1 MPDQPVLTLLLG
13 DVVRL
18 RRAHPCGGSTWL
30 VDRLGADIGLR
41 CQTCGRHVLLERR
54 VLEGR
59 HGRVRLARRSGDDR
73 RGLDVARAFRR
84 PVRVTEAIAAREP
97 ADEGNALAVFKN
109 SGFLRL
115 WLSQVTTQIGG
126 NMVLFGLTVIVVDS
140 TSSNTAVSL
149 LILTFLVP
157 AVLFSA
163 VAGVYV
169 DRIDRRL
176 ILIATNFLRGA
187 AFVAL
192 YLAGDEF
199 AVILLLNIFVSTVT
213 VFFAPAELAMIPV
226 LVPRSQLLAANGIFT
241 LTLNAAFAV
250 GLRAARPAGRQ
261 HRGSGGGHP
270 RRRRAVLP
278 RRGLLHHAAGL
289 AAAAAGRDRPAQ
301 PPRGRGCRE
310 GRRIDVRPAARRVQL
325 HPCQPRRSAG
335 R

>member
-1 MPDQPVLTLLLG
+1 M
-13 DVVRL
+13 
-18 RRAHPCGGSTWL
+18 
-30 VDRLGADIGLR
+30 
-41 CQTCGRHVLLERR
+41 
-54 VLEGR
+54 
-59 HGRVRLARRSGDDR
+59 
-73 RGLDVARAFRR
+73 
-84 PVRVTEAIAAREP
+84 TEADSRP
-97 ADEGNALAVFKN
+97 ASRTTRRNALAVFKN

-192 YLAGDEF
+192 YLAGANL

-213 VFFAPAELAMIPV
+213 VFFAPAELAMIPT

-250 GLRAARPAGRQ
+250 GFALLAR
-261 HRGSGGGHP
+261 
-270 RRRRAVLP
+270 
-278 RRGLLHHAAGL
+278 
-289 AAAAAGRDRPAQ
+289 
-301 PPRGRGCRE
+301 
-310 GRRIDVRPAARRVQL
+310 
-325 HPCQPRRSAG
+325 
-335 R
+335 